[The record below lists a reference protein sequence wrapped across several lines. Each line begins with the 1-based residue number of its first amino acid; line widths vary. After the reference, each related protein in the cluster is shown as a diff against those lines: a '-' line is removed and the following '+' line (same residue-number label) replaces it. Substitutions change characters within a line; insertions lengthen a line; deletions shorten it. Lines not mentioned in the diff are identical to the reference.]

1 MIERK
6 KKKKKKKEI
15 SRENRDSTRTISTE
29 KERFRPVVPNS
40 IALERVGVYCPT
52 GTHLYSRFFGVID
65 FNFAPANYRI
75 GLRSTH

>member
-6 KKKKKKKEI
+6 KKKRRKKK
-15 SRENRDSTRTISTE
+15 SRVKIVVRHARFL
-29 KERFRPVVPNS
+29 ERFRPVVPNS